1 MAMTKTSPYWDEK
14 PIGTACNYREYPP
27 RAKGVSFLVFVLS
40 IFVYVSIFYVF
51 NLSPSTFLNN
61 NKFWFFISN
70 TLILIIAADYGA
82 FLSSKNK
89 HDLYQEYVMMHS
101 QARSSVS
108 LFASQY
114 PEIVN
119 KNTATDP
126 PVKEELIESFQEN
139 SKPIITHDRDKKNE
153 DQNQEK
159 VLEIVVQREPEKMK
173 KKNRRSK
180 SEKPKRVVVVDESKN
195 IIARSNSET
204 KKEEEEEEEEEEPE
218 GVDEENEFSSM
229 SDEELNRRVEEF
241 IQRFNRQIR
250 LQRAGNFR

>member
-1 MAMTKTSPYWDEK
+1 MAMPKTPPYWNEK
-14 PIGTACNYREYPP
+14 PMETACKYREYPR

-40 IFVYVSIFYVF
+40 IFVYISIFYVF

-82 FLSSKNK
+82 FSSSKNK
-89 HDLYQEYVMMHS
+89 HDLYQEYVMMHG

-108 LFASQY
+108 SFASQY

-119 KNTATDP
+119 KNTGTPP
-126 PVKEELIESFQEN
+126 PVKEELIESFQEK
-139 SKPIITHDRDKKNE
+139 SKPIISNDRDKKNE

-159 VLEIVVQREPEKMK
+159 VLEIVVQSEPEKMK
-173 KKNRRSK
+173 KKYRRSK
-180 SEKPKRVVVVDESKN
+180 SEKPKRVVEVEESKN
-195 IIARSNSET
+195 IIVRSNSENE
-204 KKEEEEEEEEEEPE
+204 KEEEEEEPE
-218 GVDEENEFSSM
+218 SVDEENEFSSM

-250 LQRAGNFR
+250 LQKAGNFR